1 MAPDDQRRPSDR
13 AWEAE
18 SEDEF
23 LDRVRALVTEDR
35 DSLQAMRHVRELA
48 IRYEARAQFLVE
60 LKERCEQALHPDNGV
75 AVPDAE
81 ELAALL
87 AEHEEE
93 VRAEWDATEP
103 IPDVTILE
111 VLWPDKEE

>member
-1 MAPDDQRRPSDR
+1 MTPDDQRRPSDW

-18 SEDEF
+18 SDEEF
-23 LDRVRALVTEDR
+23 LKRVKALVTDEG

-60 LKERCEQALHPDNGV
+60 LKESCEQALHPDNGV
-75 AVPDAE
+75 AVPDPE

-111 VLWPDKEE
+111 VL